1 MLGRHVYRVA
11 PLRDGAW
18 SVAKEGE
25 AQPRGQRGSRQEAV
39 EYACS
44 LAVADQPSRVT
55 VENEDGTIAEEK
67 SYGADLA
74 QQVRG

>member
-1 MLGRHVYRVA
+1 M
-11 PLRDGAW
+11 
-18 SVAKEGE
+18 
-25 AQPRGQRGSRQEAV
+25 

-44 LAVADQPSRVT
+44 LAVADQPSLVT